1 MKPTDSS
8 NKKQSPLRQSFRT
21 DAVPS
26 FYSKRRTGDISE
38 LTVKKEEPTVIFD
51 PARDVYL
58 IEGESNL
65 LYAREFFTEIMVWL
79 SIYGKIAIQDKAL
92 HIRLYDFNASSALYL
107 SKVFELW
114 VKLHPNNEVVWH
126 YRPDD
131 EWERESGEI
140 FKDIISTQFSLIDDP
155 QMPYRKQTQ

>member
-8 NKKQSPLRQSFRT
+8 SKKDLTSRPSFQT

-38 LTVKKEEPTVIFD
+38 LSVKKEEPTVIFD
-51 PARDVYL
+51 LARDIYL

-65 LYAREFFTEIMVWL
+65 LYAREFFTEINVWL
-79 SIYGKIAIQDKAL
+79 SIYGKIAIQGKAL
-92 HIRLYDFNASSALYL
+92 HVRLYDFNASSALYL

-114 VKLHPNNEVVWH
+114 VNLHPKNEIVWH

-140 FKDIISTQFSLIDDP
+140 FKDIVSTQFSLIDDP